1 MNNAFIIG
9 TGRCGTTYLAQILNA
24 HSKVCVPPEMQCVF
38 EYDTN
43 GSRFYEN
50 IALGAIAD
58 AEAAA
63 DLLERSCPHDLA
75 RFFNFR
81 DYCAGLTYPLSSIQ
95 DFFAGYY
102 EAIAKSHNKEVLI
115 EQTPWYGQRLDIMT
129 QVFPSA
135 KYIHVVRD
143 GRDVALSFARTP
155 WWFKKAELNLT
166 RWATEI
172 KKIAADA
179 ATLLSPENYLV
190 VKYEHLVADTQAEV
204 SRICDF
210 LGITLEAAQLD
221 PKGFIDYDS
230 YCRFDMDN
238 LSSAAYLAWKK
249 NKGSS
254 SSFQGSAYAW
264 KQDKSSRFEH
274 LPEHVKASLSLFG
287 YDVPE
292 EGKAASQNASPY
304 YNVKLYVS
312 SLEAKVADLSEAVG
326 GRELTINDQ
335 SVHIRS
341 VESEL
346 AVRAKRIVEFEQAL
360 KARGEHIAGLAS
372 TINDQTQHISSLDA
386 ELALRAGR
394 TAALEKELTDRGQ
407 HIAGLNNTINEQIQH
422 ISGLDIELSQRAKLI
437 ADFEAE
443 LKAHARHISGL
454 DQTIENLARSVE
466 DHEADR
472 LARIR
477 QHSELTEEFAARA
490 DYICELNQLLDD
502 QAKHIAALSAEL
514 AMRVEQYTA
523 YEAEVIA
530 CGERKAIL
538 EQALTD
544 QAQHIQHLGS
554 ELALYSERL
563 SEQETAAAVLKEHTV
578 ELDKTIS
585 AQAQHIHRLEEA
597 VSTAQDQ
604 KTELEQ
610 TLLAREDHIAG
621 LNDIGARLTQQV
633 GELSA
638 QLSMRLDRIGELEEQ
653 SNVKGAEIRGLQH
666 DVMAQQA
673 TIDELRMD
681 AQRLQESLDQL
692 NASWC
697 GRLQAFRQKFHK

>member
-538 EQALTD
+538 EQALAD

-597 VSTAQDQ
+597 VSTAQEQ
-604 KTELEQ
+604 KTVLEQ

-673 TIDELRMD
+673 TIDELRTD

>member
-538 EQALTD
+538 EQALAD

-578 ELDKTIS
+578 ELDKTIG

-597 VSTAQDQ
+597 VSTAQEQ
-604 KTELEQ
+604 KSVLEQ
-610 TLLAREDHIAG
+610 TLLAREDHIVG
-621 LNDIGARLTQQV
+621 LNDIGARMTQQV

>member
-604 KTELEQ
+604 KTVLEQ

>member
-287 YDVPE
+287 YNVPE

-538 EQALTD
+538 EQALAD

-578 ELDKTIS
+578 ELDKTIG

-597 VSTAQDQ
+597 VSTAQEQ
-604 KTELEQ
+604 KSVLEQ
-610 TLLAREDHIAG
+610 TLLAREDHIVG
-621 LNDIGARLTQQV
+621 LNDIGARMTQQV

>member
-292 EGKAASQNASPY
+292 GDKAASQNASPY

-538 EQALTD
+538 EQALAD

-578 ELDKTIS
+578 ELDKTIG

-597 VSTAQDQ
+597 VSTAQEQ
-604 KTELEQ
+604 KSVLEQ
-610 TLLAREDHIAG
+610 TLLAREDHIVG
-621 LNDIGARLTQQV
+621 LNDIGARMTQQV

>member
-360 KARGEHIAGLAS
+360 KAHGEHIAGLAS